1 MHNMVK
7 FGIIVST
14 FFLVISCSDFPSAP
28 EFKFCKFE
36 ERCESIHKISK
47 DDCKEIGGEIVDT
60 CEEPSSSSNQEI
72 SSSSSEELLGTLISL
87 IPKYP

>member
-7 FGIIVST
+7 FGIIVASL
-14 FFLVISCSDFPSAP
+14 FLVISCSDDFPSAP

-47 DDCKEIGGEIVDT
+47 GDCNEIGGTIVDT
-60 CEEPSSSSNQEI
+60 CEEPSSSSG
-72 SSSSSEELLGTLISL
+72 SEEPLF
-87 IPKYP
+87 P